1 MATTKDKVEHILKQG
16 QVYCDNDEEL
26 VLKYWEMQG
35 LHLSETQKST
45 FISKCTGAEDIV
57 RQRRIIQGEG
67 RLLATEGVRKG
78 RSKKAKRYQET
89 KGYYYVPREED

>member
-1 MATTKDKVEHILKQG
+1 MATTKDKVEHILKQD
-16 QVYCDNDEEL
+16 QIYRDNDEEL

-35 LHLSETQKST
+35 LHLSESQKSI

-57 RQRRIIQGEG
+57 RQRRILQAEG
-67 RLLATEGVRKG
+67 KYLASPGIRRG
-78 RSKKAKRYQET
+78 RSKKADKYKDT